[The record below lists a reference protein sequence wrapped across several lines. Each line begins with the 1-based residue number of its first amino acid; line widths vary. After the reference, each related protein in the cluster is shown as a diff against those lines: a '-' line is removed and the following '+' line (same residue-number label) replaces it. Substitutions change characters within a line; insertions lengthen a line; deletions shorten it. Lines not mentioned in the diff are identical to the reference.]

1 MVGKCAFLFP
11 GQGAQTPGMAIDLW
25 EKYDAVKK
33 LFALANEAFHTDA
46 VSLLRDSSPDELKKT
61 EIAQPSIVLAELA
74 AWTVLLERGIAPV
87 AAAGHSLGEYSALA
101 AAGVIDRE
109 TCLRL
114 VFERGTAMAEAVKQ
128 AALTNDDVDG
138 EMNGNGNGSG
148 MAAVIGLPLERVES
162 LVAAWTAE
170 GLAGLYSANLNS
182 PRQTVVSGT
191 SAALKEAEARF
202 KEAGAKRV
210 ILLAVGGPFHSP
222 LMRSAADRFARTLA
236 GIAFA
241 DPSIPF
247 FSDVTGKR
255 ETDGAEIKRLAT
267 EQITSAVR
275 WTDIEAGVA
284 ALQVDAVLEPGP
296 GKTLCGL
303 WKDTGSAIPCYAAG
317 SDADIE
323 QIMMKN

>member
-1 MVGKCAFLFP
+1 
-11 GQGAQTPGMAIDLW
+11 MAIDLW

-33 LFALANEAFHTDA
+33 LFALANEAFHADA
-46 VSLLRDSSPDELKKT
+46 ISLLRDSSPDELKKT
-61 EIAQPSIVLAELA
+61 EIAQPSIVLAEMA
-74 AWTVLLERGIAPV
+74 AWTVLLERGIVPV
-87 AAAGHSLGEYSALA
+87 AAAGHSLGEYPALV
-101 AAGVIDRE
+101 AAGVIDQE

-114 VFERGTAMAEAVKQ
+114 VVERGKAMADAVKQ
-128 AALTNDDVDG
+128 AALTDDG
-138 EMNGNGNGSG
+138 EGNGNGSG
-148 MAAVIGLPLERVES
+148 MAAVIGLPPERVEG
-162 LVAAWTAE
+162 LVAAWTAG

-191 SAALKEAEARF
+191 SVALKEAEGRF

-210 ILLAVGGPFHSP
+210 IPLAVGGPFHSP
-222 LMRSAADRFARTLA
+222 LMRSAADRFAHTLA
-236 GIAFA
+236 RVAFA

-247 FSDVTGKR
+247 FSDVTGKW

-275 WTDIEAGVA
+275 WTDIEAGIA
-284 ALQVDAVLEPGP
+284 ALRVDAVLEPGP

-317 SDADIE
+317 SAADIE
-323 QIMMKN
+323 HVIMNN